1 MSSVVL
7 GVVLAAATG
16 LRVFLPMLIA
26 SGAAYFGFLPLDDNF
41 TWLATPTALMMLGVA
56 AIVEIAAFYLP
67 GIDNLLDLFAAPIA
81 VVAGVVMA
89 AAVMIDI
96 PPALKWT
103 AAIIAG
109 GGAAGL
115 THGLAAVMRAK
126 STVFTA
132 GVGNPAVAT
141 AELGGASALPL
152 LALAVPLAAFVI
164 LLLLLGLATGLLRR
178 LRGTA
183 RRTPPPGGH
192 GS

>member
-26 SGAAYFGFLPLDDNF
+26 SGAAYFGFLPLDDKF